1 MRRETELGRRNVE
14 RRKERAI
21 KVICR
26 EEQLDLYGK
35 LMDMKRKKEM
45 KGNIIEVIETS
56 RQQKS
61 YFQ

>member
-1 MRRETELGRRNVE
+1 ME